1 MADIFISYARADR
14 PRIEKLASALEAN
27 GYSIWWDR
35 HIAGGSEFSKD
46 IEHELA
52 AANTVIVAWSSQSI
66 ESRWVKDEAG
76 LAAEAGKLVS
86 LSLDGSPPPIGFKQF
101 HAIDFASD
109 SKAALDDL
117 MRSVALKFQTDNPA
131 AVTPEYRDAP
141 RSIDVMDQKF
151 KNRITVGGLSVMALI
166 VVIALFVFR
175 GGTEL
180 TKSPRTENQSAGEV
194 ATGDAISVAAS
205 DNVSRARHQNVV
217 SQLEKSIAV
226 LPFTNRSPNPDDAFF
241 ADGVHDDLLTK
252 LSRISSLQVISRT
265 SVMRF
270 RDTKES
276 VRTIADTLGVAVV
289 MEGAVQ
295 RAGNRVRI
303 NVQLIEA
310 VSDSHLW
317 AESYDRELTTENIF
331 DIQSEITKAIAEAL
345 NTVLT
350 DADNGMLE
358 EMPTQSLAA
367 YDAYIRGRG
376 LLQSSFL
383 TEDEF
388 NSAINA
394 FDQAIA
400 ADPDFAAAYAA
411 KAETQLSIFWR
422 MDTGNITRREKAR
435 EDIERAE
442 TLAPEAV
449 ETIVARGYYHYWGF
463 LDFERAGVAID
474 RALAKAPNNAEVWA
488 LKGFVARRAGRFDES
503 SNALRR
509 AHSLDPL
516 SEEIPWQL
524 AQSYIHFNRFEDA
537 KAIARHARALDPMSE
552 RVFTLDA
559 QILLSSGEF
568 ERAWTLIEETT
579 PRSGWTSYY
588 FYRLLTAIASRDPE
602 KIHFSLE
609 SFPEEQRTF
618 PGYSEIFSMIKAEA
632 LAVIGMEQESKNLL
646 SEISERLNASDNPYP
661 AGWSDN
667 AVYYPVQLPG
677 LMRDLVGVRAAVED
691 FEANAAPDAFA
702 DLKRHYEIAVAFER
716 AGDRDAA
723 FEYLSKITRLVGPS
737 QYLSIK
743 VDPDFDGVRDDPR
756 YLEMKANYEAW
767 AAGGDD
773 G

>member
-1 MADIFISYARADR
+1 MADVFISYARADR
-14 PRIEKLASALEAN
+14 TGIEKLASALEAE

-35 HIAGGSEFSKD
+35 HIAGGAEFSKD

-52 AANTVIVAWSSQSI
+52 AANAVIVAWSSQSI

-109 SKAALDDL
+109 PKAAIDDL
-117 MRSVALKFQTDNPA
+117 MRSVALKVQTDKPA
-131 AVTPEYRDAP
+131 TVTPAYPDAP
-141 RSIDVMDQKF
+141 TSINFIDQKF
-151 KNRITVGGLSVMALI
+151 TARIAIGGLSVMALI
-166 VVIALFVFR
+166 VVTALFVFR
-175 GGTEL
+175 GGTEF
-180 TKSPRTENQSAGEV
+180 TSSPRTKNQPAGEV
-194 ATGDAISVAAS
+194 ATGDAIAVAAS
-205 DNVSRARHQNVV
+205 DDVSRAPHQNII

-270 RDTKES
+270 RDTEES
-276 VRTIADTLGVAVV
+276 IRMIADTLGVAIV

-310 VSDSHLW
+310 ASDSHLW

-331 DIQSEITKAIAEAL
+331 DIQSDITRAIAAAL
-345 NTVLT
+345 NTVLS
-350 DADNGMLE
+350 DADNGVLE

-376 LLQSSFL
+376 FLQSSFL
-383 TEDEF
+383 TEDKF
-388 NSAINA
+388 DAAINA

-422 MDTGNITRREKAR
+422 MDTGNITRRERAR
-435 EDIERAE
+435 EYIERAE
-442 TLAPEAV
+442 ALAPEAV
-449 ETIVARGYYHYWGF
+449 ETTIARGYYHYWGF
-463 LDFERAGVAID
+463 LDYERAGAAID

-488 LKGFVARRAGRFDES
+488 LKGYVARRAGRFDES
-503 SNALRR
+503 SSALRR

-537 KAIARHARALDPMSE
+537 KALARHARALDPMSE

-559 QILLSSGEF
+559 GIMLASGEF
-568 ERAWTLIEETT
+568 ERAWTLISETT
-579 PRSGWTSYY
+579 PGSGWTSYY
-588 FYRLLTAIASRDPE
+588 FYRLLTAIASRDAE
-602 KIHFSLE
+602 KIRFALK
-609 SFPEEQRTF
+609 SFPEDQRTF
-618 PGYSEIFSMIKAEA
+618 PGYSEIFSMTKAEA
-632 LAVIGMEQESKNLL
+632 LSVIGMEQESKVLL

-667 AVYYPVQLPG
+667 AVYFPVKLPG

-702 DLKRHYEIAVAFER
+702 DLKRHYEIAIAFER
-716 AGDRDAA
+716 AGDRGAA
-723 FEYLSKITRLVGPS
+723 FEYLDKITRLVGPS
-737 QYLSIK
+737 QYLSIN
-743 VDPDFDGVRDDPR
+743 VDPDFDGIRDDPR
-756 YLEMKANYEAW
+756 YLVMKANYETW
-767 AAGGDD
+767 AAEGGD